1 MRFHRGVGRTVSFV
15 LGGAVVLGGLA
26 GCARTNE
33 NIVELLEQES
43 GVTVVELV
51 GGSGPKHYEITLDA
65 DIAPA
70 DVPEVAARLN
80 DVTDSAVDDRWT
92 FAVRSGAWEWRLGG
106 DDEQVSDLAA
116 AMAALDEVDG
126 VYSGRGAVGENGL
139 YVEAVAETGVD
150 PVALVSPLTEA
161 AAAGPIGG
169 KPQLV
174 LSDLQERKTIET
186 RDPAALQPAFETV
199 EAVASAGAI
208 QTYSLK
214 DDELTLRMRTEADA
228 AAARTVV
235 DAFIATEPGLKVALS
250 AGILTTTGRD
260 ADADARIGE
269 ILAPI
274 DGVVSARVETRSPQI
289 DILMITTAD
298 AETALA
304 VQQTLTASPAL
315 LEPYRSLQFAVQQE
329 VEPGVRVK
337 ALSTNATGYVGSLE
351 PALELAAAEGVHAVT
366 LTPNTMDVVIEHD
379 VDMVA
384 LVPAIK
390 SVAVRE
396 QEAEIF
402 GSTLWGPNLEHAAYS
417 FDVLGKLHANL
428 VNGYGDEQE
437 EFVTAWN
444 DAPGV

>member
-1 MRFHRGVGRTVSFV
+1 M
-15 LGGAVVLGGLA
+15 
-26 GCARTNE
+26 
-33 NIVELLEQES
+33 
-43 GVTVVELV
+43 
-51 GGSGPKHYEITLDA
+51 
-65 DIAPA
+65 
-70 DVPEVAARLN
+70 
-80 DVTDSAVDDRWT
+80 
-92 FAVRSGAWEWRLGG
+92 
-106 DDEQVSDLAA
+106 
-116 AMAALDEVDG
+116 
-126 VYSGRGAVGENGL
+126 GENGL